1 MFKRENIS
9 YNIRVACFG
18 KTNDIWHKQTFL
30 NEFTLMKENPL
41 DFLSWKDVDI
51 GFLIADASNNKDV
64 NKLKKTI
71 NVAKE
76 TDIRVLIPIVISEK
90 SVTTSTALL
99 TINPQNYEDYTE
111 IYKEIYYVIKSIK
124 DIVYLP
130 GFVMLNLQ
138 DVQTVC
144 KDKKN
149 LMFAIGEG
157 KGEKASLIA
166 VKNAINKLT
175 RFHKD
180 AKNIGKDVLLNVIG
194 NETSFSMYEIQE
206 VSEVVSN
213 WLENKQGT
221 IIWGGTIDNSLN
233 DIVRISI
240 LIGE

>member
-1 MFKRENIS
+1 
-9 YNIRVACFG
+9 
-18 KTNDIWHKQTFL
+18 
-30 NEFTLMKENPL
+30 
-41 DFLSWKDVDI
+41 
-51 GFLIADASNNKDV
+51 
-64 NKLKKTI
+64 
-71 NVAKE
+71 
-76 TDIRVLIPIVISEK
+76 
-90 SVTTSTALL
+90 
-99 TINPQNYEDYTE
+99 
-111 IYKEIYYVIKSIK
+111 
-124 DIVYLP
+124 
-130 GFVMLNLQ
+130 MLNLQ

>member
-1 MFKRENIS
+1 MLKKENRS
-9 YNIRVACFG
+9 YNLRVVCFG

-41 DFLSWKDVDI
+41 EALAWKDIDI
-51 GFLIADASNNKDV
+51 GFLLADASNNKDI
-64 NKLKKTI
+64 NKLKTAI

-76 TDIRVLIPIVISEK
+76 TGIRVLIPIVISEK
-90 SVTTSTALL
+90 SVIASTALL
-99 TINPQNYEDYTE
+99 TINPRNYENYAK
-111 IYKEIYYVIKSIK
+111 IYKEIYYIIKSIK
-124 DIVYLP
+124 DIASLP
-130 GFVMLNLQ
+130 GFVTLNLQ

-157 KGEKASLIA
+157 KGEKASLMA

-175 RFHKD
+175 KFHKD

-194 NETSFSMYEIQE
+194 NETGFSMYEIQE
-206 VSEVVSN
+206 VSEVMYN

-221 IIWGGTIDNSLN
+221 IIWGGTIDNTLE
-233 DIVRISI
+233 SI
-240 LIGE
+240 PDFV